1 MKQVGHT
8 TRSGWS
14 VQKDDVKFGY
24 LDSIIRSRHR
34 DALNSAGLLSDFYH
48 FLLSEDCY
56 KYSAHLLRYVETF
69 ANMITQAIDFSGRIV
84 EMGGSSPILEFI
96 AYRFPS
102 SKCYHTESD
111 LRLEI
116 DCPSEFAD
124 IVLSLEVIEHIKDMP
139 EKSFD
144 ELVLFRE
151 TGIKRF
157 VDEIQRITRSG
168 ATVFL
173 TTPNATSS
181 LVLERLLLEEP
192 PMVYRPH
199 VREFTR
205 DELADYFQDFSIVA
219 HTTMYNFFLLN
230 GESDTM
236 RKLYAVSGAS
246 MRNRGDDHFFRFVKP

>member
-1 MKQVGHT
+1 MKQVGPT

-14 VQKDDVKFGY
+14 VQKDDIKFHYIDGV
-24 LDSIIRSRHR
+24 IRSRHR
-34 DALNSAGLLSDFYH
+34 DALNSTGLLSEFYY

-69 ANMITQAIDFSGRIV
+69 ANIIAQTVDFSGRIV

-116 DCPSEFAD
+116 DCSSEFAD

-139 EKSFD
+139 ETSFD

-157 VDEIQRITRSG
+157 VNEMKRTTRPG
-168 ATVFL
+168 ASIFL

-181 LVLERLLLEEP
+181 FVLERLLREEP

-205 DELADYFQDFSIVA
+205 NELADYFQGFSIA
-219 HTTMYNFFLLN
+219 AYTTMYNFFLLN
-230 GESDTM
+230 GESKAT
-236 RKLYAVSGAS
+236 RELYNVFGAS
-246 MRNRGDDHFFRFVKP
+246 MRNRGDNHFFHFVKL